1 MNPLIAISVKRGG
14 EEEDVEGSTSTNDC
28 DTIVIDTINH
38 VDNDYAFAEAVVVG
52 INPLMLQTVVP
63 LGAGISNLLSKLLTV
78 YRVFHNERYKSIFE

>member
-1 MNPLIAISVKRGG
+1 MMNPLIAISVKRGG

-38 VDNDYAFAEAVVVG
+38 VDNVYAFAEAVVVG

-63 LGAGISNLLSKLLTV
+63 LGVVATV
-78 YRVFHNERYKSIFE
+78 WE